1 MVDIKGER
9 EKRWITIGNP
19 YKDVREVIP
28 SRWKKKQFDC
38 IRHPKNAGGGYFG
51 YNGKAFTYAPQKFQE
66 VPLYVKS
73 HPLQGRKQGFGM
85 RDVMKRD
92 EFCNAIACE
101 RYRDMLRAEQRIM
114 NGQRN
119 SDAEKALI
127 EKASALENTARGP
140 ETFLY
145 DIGRSRKNQFDP
157 KLKYDAF
164 YNHREKFKI
173 PKKIGATRPMSAE
186 IGAMAWK
193 AEPQSRAAHVHATK
207 SFYDRSHLESAG
219 F

>member
-1 MVDIKGER
+1 MQASSYPSHSYPFETEVIVACTLTCDNIYVIFLSLIFELSAKSSKRQAMYSTKSRTVDRLIDIKGER

-19 YKDVREVIP
+19 YKDVREAIP

-66 VPLYVKS
+66 VPLYVTS

-101 RYRDMLRAEQRIM
+101 RYRDTLRAEQRIM
-114 NGQRN
+114 NEQRN
-119 SDAEKALI
+119 SEAEVRVVFLR
-127 EKASALENTARGP
+127 NTEQESWLFLTRV
-140 ETFLY
+140 ETLA
-145 DIGRSRKNQFDP
+145 I
-157 KLKYDAF
+157 
-164 YNHREKFKI
+164 
-173 PKKIGATRPMSAE
+173 
-186 IGAMAWK
+186 
-193 AEPQSRAAHVHATK
+193 
-207 SFYDRSHLESAG
+207 
-219 F
+219 